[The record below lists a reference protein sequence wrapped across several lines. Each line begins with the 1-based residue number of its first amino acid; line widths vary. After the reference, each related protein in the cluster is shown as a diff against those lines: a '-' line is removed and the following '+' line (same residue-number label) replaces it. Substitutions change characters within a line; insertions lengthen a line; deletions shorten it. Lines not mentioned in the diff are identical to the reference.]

1 MTATADRTAG
11 VTASPASAKV
21 VRSQRVRNRNGWAH
35 GLLIIATLTMIFPF
49 YFTFVLAS
57 RTNAD
62 FYASPPKLLPGTQF
76 LSNVRQVLSS
86 IDFFGSMLNT
96 VIVAVSVTV
105 LVLLFDSLAAFAFAK
120 YDFPA
125 KRALFGLLLLFF
137 MLPAQ
142 LSAVPQFITMIHIG
156 WAGTLKALIV
166 PAAANAFGIFWM
178 RQYISGAVPD
188 ELLDAA
194 TIDGC
199 GFFRQYAY
207 VALPIIKPGLGFLGI
222 YTFVGAWNDFV
233 WPLIVLTNPGHLTL
247 QVALAQLNNVHG
259 NDHNIVMAG
268 SFLAIVPL
276 LIAFLVFARQ
286 FVADAV
292 AGAVRG

>member
-1 MTATADRTAG
+1 MTATADRTTG
-11 VTASPASAKV
+11 VTPSPPSAKV
-21 VRSQRVRNRNGWAH
+21 GRSQRVRNRNGWAH

>member
-1 MTATADRTAG
+1 MTATADPVTG
-11 VTASPASAKV
+11 VTMSPAPSKV
-21 VRSQRVRNRNGWAH
+21 ARSQRVRNRNGWAH
-35 GLLIIATLTMIFPF
+35 LLLILACLTMIFPF

-57 RTNAD
+57 RTNED
-62 FYASPPKLLPGTQF
+62 YYSTPPKLLPGTQF
-76 LSNVRQVLSS
+76 PDNVRQVVSS

-105 LVLLFDSLAAFAFAK
+105 LVLFFDSLAAFAFAK

-125 KRALFGLLLLFF
+125 KRTLFGLLLLFF

-142 LSAVPQFITMIHIG
+142 LSAVPQFITMIEIG
-156 WAGTLKALIV
+156 WAGTLRALII

-199 GFFRQYAY
+199 GFFRQYLY
-207 VALPIIKPGLGFLGI
+207 VALPIIRPGLGFLGI
-222 YTFVGAWNDFV
+222 YTFVGAWNEFV

-259 NDHNIVMAG
+259 NDKNIVMTGA
-268 SFLAIVPL
+268 FLAIIPL
-276 LIAFLVFARQ
+276 MLAFLVFARQ
-286 FVADAV
+286 FVSDAV

>member
-1 MTATADRTAG
+1 MTATAD
-11 VTASPASAKV
+11 PAARAAAPLVPTKV
-21 VRSQRVRNRNGWAH
+21 ARRQRVRNRNGWAH
-35 GLLIIATLTMIFPF
+35 ALLILASLTMIFPF

-57 RTNAD
+57 RTNED
-62 FYASPPKLLPGTQF
+62 FYASPPKLVPGTHF
-76 LSNVRQVLSS
+76 LDNVRKVLSS

-96 VIVAVSVTV
+96 VIVALSVTA
-105 LVLLFDSLAAFAFAK
+105 LVLFFDSLAAFAFAK

-156 WAGTLKALIV
+156 WAGSLKALIV

-207 VALPIIKPGLGFLGI
+207 IALPIIRPGLGFLGI

-247 QVALAQLNNVHG
+247 QVALAQLNSVHST
-259 NDHNIVMAG
+259 DHNIVMAG
-268 SFLAIVPL
+268 SFLAIIPL
-276 LIAFLVFARQ
+276 LIAFLAFARQ

>member
-1 MTATADRTAG
+1 MTATADSAIG
-11 VTASPASAKV
+11 VATSPTSAKV
-21 VRSQRVRNRNGWAH
+21 ARSQRVRNRNGWAH
-35 GLLIIATLTMIFPF
+35 GLLILATLTMIFPF

-57 RTNAD
+57 RSNAD
-62 FYASPPKLLPGTQF
+62 YYASPPKLLPGNQF

-96 VIVAVSVTV
+96 VVVAVAVTA
-105 LVLLFDSLAAFAFAK
+105 LVLFFDSLAAFAFAK

-156 WAGTLKALIV
+156 WAGSLKALIV

-207 VALPIIKPGLGFLGI
+207 VALPIIRPGLGFLGI

-268 SFLAIVPL
+268 SFLAIIPL